1 MNTYV
6 STHRV
11 ETIDIR
17 DSVITRDDG
26 STLALR
32 KIRCE
37 GDGGLYEITVHAA
50 EGSALEREILALFA
64 AEQAEQVAA

>member
-1 MNTYV
+1 MNTY
-6 STHRV
+6 SSAHRV

-32 KIRCE
+32 TIRCE
-37 GDGGLYEITVHAA
+37 GDGGLYEIAVHAA
-50 EGSALEREILALFA
+50 EGSELEREILALFA